1 MHLRPDDFIDIV
13 EGTQPEA
20 ANTHVRECH
29 ACRREL
35 DSIRAALTMASADT
49 EVPEPPPW
57 FWERLSSDVRQRI
70 AAAPDPRVWWSVRFK
85 LPLLVPAS
93 AVATVA
99 IVLAVALWSRAP
111 LRPANPGTTAL
122 DPPAASN
129 AASFAESG
137 TDTSDADPMLTLVA
151 DLSAGMDLEAAA
163 DVGFASADAAEDAVT
178 HLNADELR
186 ALERL
191 LRAELTRPGA

>member
-1 MHLRPDDFIDIV
+1 L
-13 EGTQPEA
+13 
-20 ANTHVRECH
+20 
-29 ACRREL
+29 
-35 DSIRAALTMASADT
+35 
-49 EVPEPPPW
+49 
-57 FWERLSSDVRQRI
+57 FWERLSSDVRLRI
-70 AAAPDPRVWWSVRFK
+70 AAAPDPRSWWPVGLR
-85 LPLLVPAS
+85 LPLPVPVL
-93 AVATVA
+93 AVASVA
-99 IVLAVALWSRAP
+99 IVLAVAVWSRTSF
-111 LRPANPGTTAL
+111 RPGNPGTAP

-137 TDTSDADPMLTLVA
+137 ADTTDADPMLTLVA

-163 DVGFASADAAEDAVT
+163 DVGFASPDAAEDAVT